1 MTRITEII
9 LHWLHDPFFSEIS
22 NAVSEGDHYELNAVI
37 EKWNQIMR

>member
-22 NAVSEGDHYELNAVI
+22 NAVSEGDHYALKKKKK
-37 EKWNQIMR
+37 KWNHIMR